1 MADWLLIRLPRAP
14 AEQASWIVVDARG
27 AAIESPAGGPL
38 ALAQP
43 AAAGRHVCVLVPG
56 TDVLMMEPEL
66 PAKAGTKLAQMV
78 PYALEEQLAEDI
90 DDLHFAI
97 GRRGGADSSG
107 RRAGDAG
114 RTPVAVVARALMDD
128 WLSAVQTAG
137 IVAERMYADT
147 DLLPAN
153 PGQAVAWLDGDMIVV
168 RPAGGAPVTM
178 PADALAEALAL
189 ALARPADEFT
199 VENRGAGLILYTGA
213 AEWQQH
219 GPAVE
224 ALRDQFDGIK
234 VQVLSDGP
242 LALLAQQLPADAAIN
257 LLQGSYAPQT
267 SQTVGWRSW
276 RVAAVLLACL
286 VGLHVAGKATELVV
300 LKKREHTLDA
310 SIDQAFR
317 AAMPGEYNTTDA
329 RRRMQQ
335 RLMSARGGGEFSGLL
350 PALGA
355 LAVARNGAPGTLV
368 QALSFREGA
377 VDLKLAAPNAES
389 LDRISR
395 ALRDNGWQADLTAGN
410 AAKSGYE
417 GRIQIRP
424 KGS

>member
-14 AEQASWIVVDARG
+14 AGQASWIVVDARG
-27 AAIESPAGGPL
+27 ATIEAPAGGPL
-38 ALAQP
+38 ELAAP

-56 TDVLMMEPEL
+56 TDVLLMEPEL
-66 PAKAGTKLAQMV
+66 PTKAGAKLAQMV

-97 GRRGGADSSG
+97 GRRGGADSSA
-107 RRAGDAG
+107 RRAGDSS
-114 RTPVAVVARALMDD
+114 RTPVAVVARALMDE
-128 WLSAVQTAG
+128 WLGAVQAAG
-137 IVAERMYADT
+137 IVAESMYADT

-153 PGQAVAWLDGDMIVV
+153 PGQAVAWLDGDMVVV
-168 RPAGGAPVTM
+168 RPAGGSPLTM
-178 PADALAEALAL
+178 PVDALEQALAL
-189 ALARPADEFT
+189 AQPTDEFT

-213 AEWQQH
+213 VEWQQH

-224 ALRDQFDGIK
+224 AVRERFDGIK
-234 VQVLSDGP
+234 VQVLGDGP
-242 LALLAQQLPADAAIN
+242 LALLAQQLPSDAAIN

-267 SQTVGWRSW
+267 SQALGWRAW
-276 RVAAVLLACL
+276 RVAAILLACL
-286 VGLHVAGKATELVV
+286 VGLHVAGKATELGV
-300 LKKREHTLDA
+300 LKKREHTLDT

-335 RLMSARGGGEFSGLL
+335 RLLTARGGGEFSGLL

-355 LAVARNGAPGTLV
+355 LAVARNGAPGTVV

-410 AAKSGYE
+410 VVGTRYE

>member
-1 MADWLLIRLPRAP
+1 MADWLLIRLPRDP
-14 AEQASWIVVDARG
+14 AGQASWIVADARG
-27 AAIESPAGGPL
+27 AGIEAPAGGPL
-38 ALAQP
+38 ELAQP
-43 AAAGRHVCVLVPG
+43 AAAGRRVCVLVPG

-66 PAKAGTKLAQMV
+66 PTRAGAKLAQMV

-90 DDLHFAI
+90 DELHFAI
-97 GRRGGADSSG
+97 GRRGGADSLA
-107 RRAGDAG
+107 RRSAEGG
-114 RTPVAVVARALMDD
+114 RTPVAVVARALMDE
-128 WLSAVQTAG
+128 WLSAVQAAG
-137 IVAERMYADT
+137 IVAESMYADT

-168 RPAGGAPVTM
+168 RPAGAAPVTM
-178 PADALAEALAL
+178 PADALPEALAL
-189 ALARPADEFT
+189 ALDQPADEFT
-199 VENRGAGLILYTGA
+199 VENRGAGLILYTGT

-224 ALRDQFDGIK
+224 ALREQFHGIK

-242 LALLAQQLPADAAIN
+242 LALLAQQLPGDDAIN

-267 SQTVGWRSW
+267 AHAVGWRAW

-286 VGLHVAGKATELVV
+286 VGLHVAGKAAELAV

-317 AAMPGEYNTTDA
+317 AAMPGEFNTTDA

-335 RLMSARGGGEFSGLL
+335 RLVSARGGGEFAGLL

-355 LAVARNGAPGTLV
+355 LVVARNGAPGTVV

-410 AAKSGYE
+410 AAKAGYE

>member
-1 MADWLLIRLPRAP
+1 
-14 AEQASWIVVDARG
+14 
-27 AAIESPAGGPL
+27 
-38 ALAQP
+38 
-43 AAAGRHVCVLVPG
+43 
-56 TDVLMMEPEL
+56 
-66 PAKAGTKLAQMV
+66 MV

-97 GRRGGADSSG
+97 GRRGGADS
-107 RRAGDAG
+107 AG

-128 WLSAVQTAG
+128 WLSAVQAAG

-189 ALARPADEFT
+189 TLARPADEFT

-286 VGLHVAGKATELVV
+286 VGLHVAGKATELAV

-335 RLMSARGGGEFSGLL
+335 RLMSTRGGGEFSGLL

>member
-1 MADWLLIRLPRAP
+1 MADWLLIRLPRSP
-14 AEQASWIVVDARG
+14 AAAASWVVVDAHG
-27 AAIESPAGGPL
+27 ACVEPPASGPL
-38 ALAQP
+38 SGAQS
-43 AAAGRHVCVLVPG
+43 AAAGRRVCVLVPG
-56 TDVLMMEPEL
+56 TDVLLTEPEL
-66 PAKAGTKLAQMV
+66 PVKAGAKLAQMV

-97 GRRGGADSSG
+97 GRRPDASG
-107 RRAGDAG
+107 RRAGDAVH
-114 RTPVAVVARALMDD
+114 TPVAVVARSLMDE
-128 WLSAVQTAG
+128 WLGAVQSAG
-137 IVAERMYADT
+137 IVPEVLCADS

-153 PGQAVAWLDGDMIVV
+153 PGQAVAWLDGDVIVV
-168 RPAGGAPVTM
+168 RPAAGLPVAM
-178 PADALAEALAL
+178 PADALAEALSL
-189 ALARPADEFT
+189 ALPSGELA

-213 AEWQQH
+213 PEWQQH
-219 GPAVE
+219 GAAVE
-224 ALRDQFDGIK
+224 TLRERFDGIT
-234 VQVLSDGP
+234 VQLLSDGP
-242 LALLAQQLPADAAIN
+242 LPLLAQQLPGNTCIN

-267 SQTVGWRSW
+267 SHDLGLRAW
-276 RVAAVLLACL
+276 RVAAVLLACW
-286 VGLHVAGKATELVV
+286 VGLHVAGKATEFLV

-317 AAMPGEYNTTDA
+317 AAMPGEHNTTDA
-329 RRRMQQ
+329 RRRMQA
-335 RLMSARGGGEFSGLL
+335 RLQATRGGGEFSGLL

-355 LAVARNGAPGTLV
+355 LVVARNNAPGTVV
-368 QALSFREGA
+368 QALSFHEGA

-410 AAKSGYE
+410 VAGSGYE

>member
-1 MADWLLIRLPRAP
+1 MADWLLIRLPRPP
-14 AEQASWIVVDARG
+14 AKLASWIVVDARG
-27 AAIESPAGGPL
+27 AMVEAPADGAL
-38 ALAQP
+38 ALALP

-56 TDVLMMEPEL
+56 TDVLLMEPEL

-97 GRRGGADSSG
+97 GRRGGVDSTG
-107 RRAGDAG
+107 RRASDSS
-114 RTPVAVVARALMDD
+114 RTPVAIVARVLMDE
-128 WLSAVQTAG
+128 WLSAVQAAG
-137 IVAERMYADT
+137 IVPESMYADT

-153 PGQAVAWLDGDMIVV
+153 PGQAVAWLDGDTVV
-168 RPAGGAPVTM
+168 MRPAGGAPVAM
-178 PADALAEALAL
+178 PADALEEALAL
-189 ALARPADEFT
+189 ALAQPADEFA
-199 VENRGAGLILYTGA
+199 VETRGAGLILYTGA

-224 ALRDQFDGIK
+224 AVREKFDGIK
-234 VQVLSDGP
+234 VQVLTDGP
-242 LALLAQQLPADAAIN
+242 LALLAQQLPSGAAIN

-267 SQTVGWRSW
+267 SHAVGWRAW
-276 RVAAVLLACL
+276 RVAAILLACL
-286 VGLHVAGKATELVV
+286 VGLHLAGKATDLLV
-300 LKKREHTLDA
+300 LKKRERSIDT

-335 RLMSARGGGEFSGLL
+335 RLVTVRGGGEFSGLL

-355 LAVARNGAPGTLV
+355 LVVARNGAPGTVV

-395 ALRDNGWQADLTAGN
+395 SLRDNGWQADLTAGN
-410 AAKSGYE
+410 VAGSAYE

>member
-1 MADWLLIRLPRAP
+1 MADWLLIRLPRDP
-14 AEQASWIVVDARG
+14 AEHASWIVVDARG
-27 AAIESPAGGPL
+27 ATVEAPAGGAL
-38 ALAQP
+38 ALAAP

-56 TDVLMMEPEL
+56 TDVLLMEPEL
-66 PAKAGTKLAQMV
+66 PAKAGAKLAQMV

-97 GRRGGADSSG
+97 GRRGGADSST
-107 RRAGDAG
+107 RRAGDAS
-114 RTPVAVVARALMDD
+114 RTPVAVVARALMDE
-128 WLSAVQTAG
+128 WLGAVQAAG
-137 IVAERMYADT
+137 IVAESMYADT

-153 PGQAVAWLDGDMIVV
+153 PGQAVAWLDGDMVVV
-168 RPAGGAPVTM
+168 RPAGGSPVTM
-178 PADALAEALAL
+178 PVDALEQALSLAQPTDGFTAEH
-189 ALARPADEFT
+189 
-199 VENRGAGLILYTGA
+199 RGAGLILYTGA

-219 GPAVE
+219 GPAIE
-224 ALRDQFDGIK
+224 AVRERFDGIK
-234 VQVLSDGP
+234 VQVLGDGP
-242 LALLAQQLPADAAIN
+242 LALLAQQLPADVAIN

-267 SQTVGWRSW
+267 SQALGWGAW
-276 RVAAVLLACL
+276 RVAAILLACL
-286 VGLHVAGKATELVV
+286 VGLHVAGKATELGV

-335 RLMSARGGGEFSGLL
+335 RLVNARGGGEFSGLL

-355 LAVARNGAPGTLV
+355 LAVARNGAPGTVV

-389 LDRISR
+389 LDRISH

-410 AAKSGYE
+410 VVGTRYE